1 MDLGRAQI
9 AYDNQDPNWV
19 DNSDKVAKLTEAYT
33 RMIQAAVVT
42 GQKYAYV
49 TADGRD
55 MAECPVRQIAEEMWS
70 EHEMCRE
77 AITAVMEGAPDAD
90 VGKKF
95 TKLVAAIVKKIA
107 TDAAEDQTTA
117 EEE

>member
-9 AYDNQDPNWV
+9 AYDNQEPNWA

-55 MAECPVRQIAEEMWS
+55 MTECPVRQIAEEMWS

-77 AITAVMEGAPDAD
+77 AIAAVMEGAPDEE
-90 VGKKF
+90 VGKTF
-95 TKLVAAIVKKIA
+95 TALVAAIVRKVA
-107 TDAAEDQTTA
+107 TGCAEDQTTA

>member
-9 AYDNQDPNWV
+9 AYDNMEPKWV
-19 DNSDKVAKLTEAYT
+19 DNSEKVTNLTEAYT

-55 MAECPVRQIAEEMWS
+55 MAECPVRQIAEEIWS

-95 TKLVAAIVKKIA
+95 TKLVAAIVNKIA
-107 TDAAEDQTTA
+107 TGCAEDQTTA
-117 EEE
+117 EE

>member
-1 MDLGRAQI
+1 MDLGKAQM
-9 AYDNQDPNWV
+9 AYDNMEPKWV
-19 DNSDKVAKLTEAYT
+19 DNSEKVAKLTEAYT
-33 RMIQAAVVT
+33 RMIQAEVVT

-55 MAECPVRQIAEEMWS
+55 MTECPVRQIAEEMWS

-77 AITAVMEGAPDAD
+77 AITAVMEGAPDAE

-107 TDAAEDQTTA
+107 TDCAEDQTTA

>member
-1 MDLGRAQI
+1 MDLGRAQM
-9 AYDNQDPNWV
+9 AYDNQEPNWV

-49 TADGRD
+49 TAMGTERTQ
-55 MAECPVRQIAEEMWS
+55 CPVSHIVEEMWS
-70 EHEMCRE
+70 EHEMCRD

-90 VGKKF
+90 IGKKF

-107 TDAAEDQTTA
+107 TDCAEDQTTA

>member
-9 AYDNQDPNWV
+9 VYDNQEPNWV
-19 DNSDKVAKLTEAYT
+19 DNSEKVAKLTEAYT

-42 GQKYAYV
+42 GMNYSYV
-49 TADGRD
+49 TALGSDRSQ
-55 MAECPVRQIAEEMWS
+55 CPVSHIVEEMWS
-70 EHEMCRE
+70 EHEMCRD
-77 AITAVMEGAPDAD
+77 AITAVMEGAPDAE

-95 TKLVAAIVKKIA
+95 TKLVAAIVRKIA
-107 TDAAEDQTTA
+107 TNCAEDQTTS

>member
-1 MDLGRAQI
+1 MDLGKTQI
-9 AYDNQDPNWV
+9 AYDNMEPNWV

-95 TKLVAAIVKKIA
+95 TKLVRNIVCKIA
-107 TDAAEDQTTA
+107 TNCAEDQTTS
-117 EEE
+117 EE

>member
-9 AYDNQDPNWV
+9 AYDNREPNWV

-77 AITAVMEGAPDAD
+77 AITAVMEGAPDVD

-95 TKLVAAIVKKIA
+95 TKLVAAIVRKIA
-107 TDAAEDQTTA
+107 TDCAEDQTTS
-117 EEE
+117 EE